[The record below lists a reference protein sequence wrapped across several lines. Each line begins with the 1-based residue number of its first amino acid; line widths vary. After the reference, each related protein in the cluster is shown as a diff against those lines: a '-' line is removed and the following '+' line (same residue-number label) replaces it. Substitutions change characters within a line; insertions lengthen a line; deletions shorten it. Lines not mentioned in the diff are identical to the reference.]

1 MVWDAVMLI
10 VFLSR
15 EEGRT
20 INGGVLEFTSAN
32 FKHGGLYMCVAGNSI
47 STIVTATFVTVQGEF
62 FLTKKTSSKFSIEIK
77 EQSLK
82 FAWIMQKPAI

>member
-1 MVWDAVMLI
+1 MLI

-15 EEGRT
+15 EGRT
-20 INGGVLEFTSAN
+20 INGGVLEFTSAD

-47 STIVTATFVTVQGEF
+47 STIVTATFVTVRGEF
-62 FLTKKTSSKFSIEIK
+62 FLAKKKTSSKFSIEIR

-82 FAWIMQKPAI
+82 FT